1 MSVANGDLLQE
12 ALKGLNIKVEALTR
26 LAGTTRLD
34 ESAPVRRVSGDP
46 ARGAKLSEGR
56 DFLKRLQESREARR
70 RGEGSAV
77 RTASRNAG
85 RSGRSSVL
93 EELRGMSRA
102 LGITEDAFPAAD
114 TYHAGYRSSMRQDTI
129 ERVPAPY
136 TAIPA
141 GELSKTFQN
150 VANVA
155 DVITAR
161 VTESIGK
168 LRGKMLENAERVR
181 RAMRDIANEAE
192 DAVKDIEKE
201 KELEKKPG
209 EEEPVIQMTPKMAES
224 LNDMMADIRDAGA
237 FTETA
242 LREAGLSR

>member
-1 MSVANGDLLQE
+1 
-12 ALKGLNIKVEALTR
+12 
-26 LAGTTRLD
+26 
-34 ESAPVRRVSGDP
+34 
-46 ARGAKLSEGR
+46 
-56 DFLKRLQESREARR
+56 
-70 RGEGSAV
+70 
-77 RTASRNAG
+77 
-85 RSGRSSVL
+85 
-93 EELRGMSRA
+93 MSRA
-102 LGITEDAFPAAD
+102 LGITEDAFPGKES
-114 TYHAGYRSSMRQDTI
+114 YHDGYRSSMRQDTI

-161 VTESIGK
+161 VTEAIGK
-168 LRGKMLENAERVR
+168 LKGKMLENAERVR

-192 DAVKDIEKE
+192 DATKDIEKE
-201 KELEKKPG
+201 KEKKPG

-224 LNDMMADIRDAGA
+224 LNDMMDDIRDAGA

>member
-34 ESAPVRRVSGDP
+34 ESAPARRASGDP
-46 ARGAKLSEGR
+46 VRAKLSEGR
-56 DFLKRLQESREARR
+56 DFLNRLRESREARR
-70 RGEGSAV
+70 RNGGAV
-77 RTASRNAG
+77 RTESRTAG
-85 RSGRSSVL
+85 RGGRAGSL
-93 EELRGMSRA
+93 IEELRGMSRA
-102 LGITEDAFPAAD
+102 LGITEDAFPGKES
-114 TYHAGYRSSMRQDTI
+114 YHDGYRSSMRQDTI

-161 VTESIGK
+161 VTEAIGK
-168 LRGKMLENAERVR
+168 LKGKMLENAERVR

-192 DAVKDIEKE
+192 DATKDIEKE
-201 KELEKKPG
+201 KEKKPG

-224 LNDMMADIRDAGA
+224 LNDMMDDIRDAGA